1 MLININAA
9 RCIGIDAESVTVEI
23 DISNGIGIHL
33 VGLADAAV
41 KESLLRTV
49 SALTSAGYRVPGRRI
64 VINLAPADV
73 HKKGAGYDLAIALG
87 IIAASDQ
94 AELPGLGKYMIMGE
108 LGLDGSVRDVP
119 GALPIAELASRLGL
133 SGCILPVG
141 SALQAAEIEG
151 LDIFAVRNVQEALL
165 VLREQEDPSELLVFN
180 RAQEMC
186 RASAGCADPAG
197 LASAGTSGSGQA
209 RTGASGTID
218 RKVAPASSGGC
229 LVDFADIV
237 GQDGAKRGLEIA
249 AAGGHNVI
257 MVGAPGSGKSSLAKA
272 LPGILPPMSRKESVV
287 VSKIY
292 SVAGKDSGEYGL
304 MKRRPFRAPHY
315 SSSLPALLGGGSG
328 DSIMPGEVSLA
339 QSGVLFIDEYM
350 QMPKSVAEALR
361 GPLEDRVV
369 TISRLRAKVEYPAS
383 FMLVAAANPC
393 PCGYYGEGDR
403 CRCSAGARM
412 SYMNRLSG
420 PVLDRIDIQ
429 LWLHSVDPARLVRHS
444 GRRYAHGTSVPGN
457 APAGR
462 GVDSIAAGEKSRGVD
477 TIATGEKTDG
487 LATIAARGQNKI
499 ASGEESKGLAT
510 FATGEETSAEVAA
523 RVRKARDIQLRR
535 FAGEPI
541 TTNSEMDTGL
551 LRRFCPLDEACQD
564 LLEKAMTRMGL
575 SARAYSRILKIAR
588 TIADL
593 DASPDIT
600 VSHISEAISYRFLDK
615 VM

>member
-41 KESLLRTV
+41 KESLLRTIT
-49 SALTSAGYRVPGRRI
+49 ALTSSGFRIPGRKI

-73 HKKGAGYDLAIALG
+73 HKKGGGYDLPIALG
-87 IIAASDQ
+87 IIAASGQ
-94 AELPGLGKYMIMGE
+94 ETLPGLGKYMIMGE

-119 GALPIAELASRLGL
+119 GALPIAELAARKGL
-133 SGCILPVG
+133 SGCILPFG
-141 SALQAAEIEG
+141 SALQVAEVEE
-151 LDIFAVRNVQEALL
+151 LAIFAVRDLQEALT
-165 VLREQEDPSELLVFN
+165 VLREQEDPSELLIFN
-180 RAQEMC
+180 RVRATAPVGKTYSAPSAQTTSSPVALPGAAVPVRPEVAVPQGVAVPV
-186 RASAGCADPAG
+186 RSEVAGSEAY
-197 LASAGTSGSGQA
+197 
-209 RTGASGTID
+209 
-218 RKVAPASSGGC
+218 
-229 LVDFADIV
+229 VDFADII

-272 LPGILPPMSRKESVV
+272 LPGILPPMTKKESIV

-292 SVAGKDSGEYGL
+292 SVAGKISDEYGL
-304 MKRRPFRAPHY
+304 MKIRPFRSPHY
-315 SSSLPALLGGGSG
+315 SSSLPAILGGGSG
-328 DSIMPGEVSLA
+328 DNIMPGEVSLA
-339 QSGVLFIDEYM
+339 QSGILFLDEYM

-361 GPLEDRVV
+361 GPLEDRKV
-369 TISRLRAKVEYPAS
+369 TISRLRSKVEYPAS

-403 CRCSAGARM
+403 CRCSVGARM
-412 SYMNRLSG
+412 NYMSRLSG

-429 LWLHSVDPARLVRHS
+429 LWLHSVDPAKLVRS
-444 GRRYAHGTSVPGN
+444 SLPSS
-457 APAGR
+457 AGR
-462 GVDSIAAGEKSRGVD
+462 GQSLPLDC
-477 TIATGEKTDG
+477 
-487 LATIAARGQNKI
+487 
-499 ASGEESKGLAT
+499 
-510 FATGEETSAEVAA
+510 GEETSAEVAF
-523 RVRKARDIQLRR
+523 RVRKAREIQLRR
-535 FAGEPI
+535 FADLPI
-541 TTNSEMDTGL
+541 TTNSEMNTEQ
-551 LRRFCPLDEACQD
+551 LRQFCPLDNACAD

-593 DASPDIT
+593 DGSSDIC
-600 VSHISEAISYRFLDK
+600 VSHLSEAISYRFLDK